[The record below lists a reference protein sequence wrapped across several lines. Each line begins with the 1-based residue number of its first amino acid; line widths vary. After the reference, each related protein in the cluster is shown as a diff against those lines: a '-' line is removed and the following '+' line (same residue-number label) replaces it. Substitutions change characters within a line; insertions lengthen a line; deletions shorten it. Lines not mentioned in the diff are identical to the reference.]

1 MNINLVHPW
10 ISYLLYFVIAS
21 SLISWASE
29 YIKNKNNKVIISFAI
44 IYYLSLVGI
53 SIINSI
59 FLIFIFSAGFIIN
72 YDFAINILW
81 IGLFIYL
88 AINFIKIF
96 DEIYEKNYF
105 LRILPKIA
113 ILGPLI
119 ISFTIFYI
127 IYYGDKIYKL
137 SPHCQNT
144 EDPKIKFCKYSNGTY
159 TGEMKAF
166 RRHGQ
171 GEYIWDS
178 GKTYKGEWK
187 NGKKL
192 NQ

>member
-96 DEIYEKNYF
+96 DEIDEKNYF

-166 RRHGQ
+166 RRHGE

-178 GKTYKGEWK
+178 GKTFNGQWK
-187 NGKKL
+187 KGKKID
-192 NQ
+192 

>member
-1 MNINLVHPW
+1 
-10 ISYLLYFVIAS
+10 
-21 SLISWASE
+21 
-29 YIKNKNNKVIISFAI
+29 
-44 IYYLSLVGI
+44 
-53 SIINSI
+53 
-59 FLIFIFSAGFIIN
+59 
-72 YDFAINILW
+72 LW

-96 DEIYEKNYF
+96 DEIDEKNYF

-144 EDPKIKFCKYSNGTY
+144 DDPKIKFCKYSNGTY
-159 TGEMKAF
+159 TGEMRAF
-166 RRHGQ
+166 RRHGE

-178 GKTYKGEWK
+178 GKTFNGQWK
-187 NGKKL
+187 DGKKL
-192 NQ
+192 N

>member
-72 YDFAINILW
+72 YDFAINIFW

-96 DEIYEKNYF
+96 DEINEKNYF
-105 LRILPKIA
+105 LKILPRIA

-166 RRHGQ
+166 RRHGE

-178 GKTYKGEWK
+178 GKTFNGQWK
-187 NGKKL
+187 EGKKID
-192 NQ
+192 

>member
-144 EDPKIKFCKYSNGTY
+144 DDPKIKFCKYSNGTY
-159 TGEMKAF
+159 TGEMRAF
-166 RRHGQ
+166 RRHGE

-178 GKTYKGEWK
+178 GKTFNGQWK
-187 NGKKL
+187 KGKKID
-192 NQ
+192 

>member
-10 ISYLLYFVIAS
+10 ISYLVYFVIAS

-44 IYYLSLVGI
+44 IYYLSLTGI

-166 RRHGQ
+166 RRHGE

-178 GKTYKGEWK
+178 GKTFNGQWK
-187 NGKKL
+187 EGKKID
-192 NQ
+192 